1 MSQNEIKKPTIKSRG
16 RETVYQTVYE
26 CEIDNKIEYER
37 NTFTFS
43 HCLRL
48 DISKEY
54 SETSNNK
61 KENFFFF
68 PPKVELSGLLNI
80 NAFISLFR

>member
-1 MSQNEIKKPTIKSRG
+1 MSQNEIKKPSSKSTG
-16 RETVYQTVYE
+16 RATVYE

-54 SETSNNK
+54 SETSSESNNK
-61 KENFFFF
+61 KEKIFLF
-68 PPKVELSGLLNI
+68 PPKVELS
-80 NAFISLFR
+80 